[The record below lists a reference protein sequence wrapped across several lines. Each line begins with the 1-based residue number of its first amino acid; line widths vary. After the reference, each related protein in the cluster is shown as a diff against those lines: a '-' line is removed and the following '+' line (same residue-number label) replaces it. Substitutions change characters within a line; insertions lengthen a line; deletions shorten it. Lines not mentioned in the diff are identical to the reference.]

1 MKRVTLDFK
10 NGKKV
15 IESQSAVELI
25 NKLEQNSLELY
36 NYGTHDVDDDIME
49 ILEGFKNNQND
60 VYLNNSNFID
70 ALVSLNNAVNECL
83 NAGFSYVN
91 ALLNIRTEIISDLF
105 SHDEDTATAVLE
117 QNKIDLVHYEEIEDE
132 ED

>member
-1 MKRVTLDFK
+1 MKRITLDFK

-15 IESQSAVELI
+15 IESQSAFELI
-25 NKLEQNSLELY
+25 DKLEQNSPELY

-49 ILEGFKNNQND
+49 ILENFKDNQNET
-60 VYLNNSNFID
+60 YLNNSRFID

-83 NAGFSYVN
+83 EAGFSYVN
-91 ALLNIRTEIISDLF
+91 SLLTVRTEIISDLL
-105 SHDEDTATAVLE
+105 SDEETATAVLE
-117 QNKIDLVHYEEIEDE
+117 QNKIDNVKYEEVEDE

>member
-1 MKRVTLDFK
+1 MKRITLDFK
-10 NGKKV
+10 NGKKA

-25 NKLEQNSLELY
+25 NKLEQYSPELY

-105 SHDEDTATAVLE
+105 SRDEDTATAVLE
-117 QNKIDLVHYEEIEDE
+117 QNKIDLVKYEDVEDE

>member
-1 MKRVTLDFK
+1 MKRITLDFK

-70 ALVSLNNAVNECL
+70 ALVALNNAVNECL

-105 SHDEDTATAVLE
+105 SRDEDTATAVLE
-117 QNKIDLVHYEEIEDE
+117 QNKIDLVKYEEVEDE

>member
-1 MKRVTLDFK
+1 MKRVILDFK

-25 NKLEQNSLELY
+25 SKLEQNSPELY
-36 NYGTHDVDDDIME
+36 NYGAHDVDDDIMVV
-49 ILEGFKNNQND
+49 LENFKNNQNET
-60 VYLNNSNFID
+60 YLNNSDFID
-70 ALVSLNNAVNECL
+70 TLVPLNNAVNECL

-105 SHDEDTATAVLE
+105 SRDEDTATAVLE
-117 QNKIDLVHYEEIEDE
+117 QNKIDLVKYEEVEDE

>member
-1 MKRVTLDFK
+1 
-10 NGKKV
+10 
-15 IESQSAVELI
+15 
-25 NKLEQNSLELY
+25 
-36 NYGTHDVDDDIME
+36 ME

-105 SHDEDTATAVLE
+105 SRDEDTATAVLE
-117 QNKIDLVHYEEIEDE
+117 QNKIDLVKYEDVEDE

>member
-1 MKRVTLDFK
+1 MKRITLDFK

-25 NKLEQNSLELY
+25 NKLEQYSPELY

-91 ALLNIRTEIISDLF
+91 ALLNVRTEIISDLF
-105 SHDEDTATAVLE
+105 SRDEDTATAVLE
-117 QNKIDLVHYEEIEDE
+117 QNKIDNVHYEEIEDT

>member
-1 MKRVTLDFK
+1 MKRITLDFK

-25 NKLEQNSLELY
+25 NKLEQYSPELY

-49 ILEGFKNNQND
+49 ILEDFKNNQND

-91 ALLNIRTEIISDLF
+91 ALLNVRTEIISDLF
-105 SHDEDTATAVLE
+105 SRDEETATAVLE
-117 QNKIDLVHYEEIEDE
+117 QNKIDLVKYEEIEDE

>member
-1 MKRVTLDFK
+1 MKRITLDFK

-25 NKLEQNSLELY
+25 NKLEQYSPELY
-36 NYGTHDVDDDIME
+36 NYGTHDVDDDIMTV
-49 ILEGFKNNQND
+49 LENFKNNQND

-70 ALVSLNNAVNECL
+70 ALVSLNNAINECL
-83 NAGFSYVN
+83 EAGFSYVN
-91 ALLNIRTEIISDLF
+91 SLLTVRTEIISDLF
-105 SHDEDTATAVLE
+105 SRDEETATAVLE
-117 QNKIDLVHYEEIEDE
+117 QNKIDLVHYEEVEDT

>member
-25 NKLEQNSLELY
+25 NKLEQNSPELY
-36 NYGTHDVDDDIME
+36 NYGVHDVDDDIMTV
-49 ILEGFKNNQND
+49 LENFKNNQNET
-60 VYLNNSNFID
+60 YLNNSDFID
-70 ALVSLNNAVNECL
+70 TLVPLNESINAALE
-83 NAGFSYVN
+83 AGFSYVN

-105 SHDEDTATAVLE
+105 SRDEETATAVLE
-117 QNKIDLVHYEEIEDE
+117 QNKIDLVHYEEVEDE

>member
-1 MKRVTLDFK
+1 MKRITLDFK

-60 VYLNNSNFID
+60 IYLNNSNFID

-105 SHDEDTATAVLE
+105 SRDEDTATAVLE
-117 QNKIDLVHYEEIEDE
+117 QNKIDLVKYEEVEDE

>member
-1 MKRVTLDFK
+1 MKRIILDFK

-25 NKLEQNSLELY
+25 DKLEQYSPELY
-36 NYGTHDVDDDIME
+36 NYGTHDVDDDIMVV
-49 ILEGFKNNQND
+49 LENFKNNQND

-70 ALVSLNNAVNECL
+70 ALISLNDAINECL

-91 ALLNIRTEIISDLF
+91 SLLNVRTEIISDLF
-105 SHDEDTATAVLE
+105 SRDEETATAVLE
-117 QNKIDLVHYEEIEDE
+117 QNKIDLVHYEEIEDT

>member
-91 ALLNIRTEIISDLF
+91 ALLNVRTEIISDLF
-105 SHDEDTATAVLE
+105 SRDEDTATAVLE
-117 QNKIDLVHYEEIEDE
+117 QNKIDLVHYEEVEDE

>member
-1 MKRVTLDFK
+1 MKRITLDFK

-25 NKLEQNSLELY
+25 SKLEQNSPELY
-36 NYGTHDVDDDIME
+36 NYGVHDVDDDIME
-49 ILEGFKNNQND
+49 ILENFKNNQND

-105 SHDEDTATAVLE
+105 SHDEETATAVLE
-117 QNKIDLVHYEEIEDE
+117 QNKIDLVHYEEVEDE

>member
-105 SHDEDTATAVLE
+105 SRDEDTATAVLE
-117 QNKIDLVHYEEIEDE
+117 QNKIDLVHYEEVEDE

>member
-25 NKLEQNSLELY
+25 NKLEQYSPELY

-49 ILEGFKNNQND
+49 ILEDFKNNQND

-91 ALLNIRTEIISDLF
+91 ALLNVRTEIISDLF
-105 SHDEDTATAVLE
+105 SRDEETATAVLE
-117 QNKIDLVHYEEIEDE
+117 QNKIDLVHYEEVEDE

>member
-1 MKRVTLDFK
+1 MKRITLDFK

-25 NKLEQNSLELY
+25 NKLEQNSPELY

-105 SHDEDTATAVLE
+105 SRDEETATAVLA